1 MITTNYNFNPINA
14 IKLLLTSENV
24 YCLRLANGQG
34 WQIVATEAVSSW
46 VEKLAMVMQLKT
58 CEPNG
63 YPKLIFIK
71 RVSVKGGL
79 EELTRII
86 KQKTITDIPVNNWKA
101 HSLGNLQL
109 WSHHDVLDVICEIGR
124 GEDHELDII
133 RMWLSLHP
141 IYQRVQGRGGLPI
154 HAALIE
160 YNGIGVLIAASG
172 NTGKS
177 TCCHRLPFSWHA
189 LCDDETLIVRDDN
202 RKYFVHPFP
211 TWSDYLYQRSKRT
224 WNVQQHFPLSAIF
237 FLEQSEIDEAVSIGQ
252 GEAATLINKSAV
264 EVCRRSWWNLDRS
277 QEMSFRKELFDNAC
291 ELAKEIRTYR
301 LRVSING
308 RFWEKIEE
316 VLS

>member
-1 MITTNYNFNPINA
+1 MGMPMDKGESFPSTVLEINRDA
-14 IKLLLTSENV
+14 GFIIK
-24 YCLRLANGQG
+24 LANGQG
-34 WQIVATEAVSSW
+34 WHIVATEGVSSW
-46 VEKLAMVMQLKT
+46 VEKLASIMQLKT

-63 YPKLIFIK
+63 YPQLIFIK
-71 RVSVKGGL
+71 RVSVRGGL
-79 EELTRII
+79 GELTRMIEH
-86 KQKTITDIPVNNWKA
+86 KTITDIPVNNWKV
-101 HSLGNLQL
+101 HSLGDIRF
-109 WSHHDVLDVICEIGR
+109 WSHYDVPDVICEIGP
-124 GEDHELDII
+124 GMDHELDII

-141 IYQRVQGRGGLPI
+141 IYQRVQGTGGLPI

-160 YNGIGVLIAASG
+160 RNGIGVLLVAPG

-211 TWSDYLYQRSKRT
+211 TWSDYLYQRSERT
-224 WNVQQHFPLSAIF
+224 WNVQQCIPLSAIF

-264 EVCRRSWWNLDRS
+264 EVCQRSWRNLDRS
-277 QEMSFRKELFDNAC
+277 QEIAFRKELFDNAC